1 MKTIQKQAIVT
12 VLIAAV
18 ILTVANA
25 QIGQEFE
32 QQIEKIVAE
41 PLRVY
46 QLSPTEN
53 ARVFKTIDTFF
64 HQNLGLNKA
73 KQIKGRNP
81 QTSTRTRRLPTNL
94 LLLTEG
100 IKKVDTRTK
109 ESVSIWYET
118 GPQERRFRKDLS
130 KPVLASVPSNE
141 ITQQAQR
148 FITQN
153 NFCRT
158 TARDKIADSQV
169 IARKLKR
176 FSEKAGADEAL
187 TVLQRAI
194 FKRQFNGLHV
204 FNSKQVVDIHPQ
216 TREIVAYKSL
226 KWTPVDETSGKLYS
240 YLSKEKI
247 IAHIDEV
254 LGVSQKRNK
263 MERLGS
269 AYLQTDKLLIPV
281 LVVEAK
287 PVDVAAQHGP
297 SEKRTLLVSLA
308 QDLPKPEKDTKL
320 RSPKKAP

>member
-18 ILTVANA
+18 TLTVANA
-25 QIGQEFE
+25 QIGQDFE
-32 QQIEKIVAE
+32 QQIERIVAE

-53 ARVFKTIDTFF
+53 AKVFRTIDTFF

-73 KQIKGRNP
+73 KQIRGKNL

-100 IKKVDTRTK
+100 IKKVDTGTK

-130 KPVLASVPSNE
+130 KPVLASVPSDE

-153 NFCRT
+153 NFCRI
-158 TARDKIADSQV
+158 TARDKIVDSQV
-169 IARKLKR
+169 VARKMKR
-176 FSEKAGADEAL
+176 FREKDEADETL

-194 FKRQFNGLHV
+194 FKRQFNGLRV
-204 FNSKQVVDIHPQ
+204 INSKQVVDIHPQ
-216 TREIVAYKSL
+216 TREILAYKSL
-226 KWTPVDETSGKLYS
+226 KWTPVDATSGKLYP

-263 MERLGS
+263 IERLGS

-281 LVVEAK
+281 LLVEAE
-287 PVDVAAQHGP
+287 PVDVAVQHRP

-308 QDLPKPEKDTKL
+308 QNLPKPEEDTKL